1 MHTLTNEG
9 AVMSKAKKPIVT
21 VKVSFEEYS
30 QPDFV
35 FPSKLCIRDFNGD
48 FIFYKSSKRELVQ
61 QQVDFEY
68 GEGMYRVRE
77 V

>member
-1 MHTLTNEG
+1 
-9 AVMSKAKKPIVT
+9 MSKKKSIET
-21 VKVSFEEYS
+21 VVVSYEQYCQLDFE
-30 QPDFV
+30 

-61 QQVDFEY
+61 AQVDAEY
-68 GEGMYRVRE
+68 GAGMYRVRQ